1 MRIGILCAIPKEIHF
16 FDLLPDSAQ
25 LVGGRTFFKSKHS
38 SHDLVVVECGI
49 GKVNAAM
56 VSTLLVK
63 VFDCEML
70 IFSGVAGGIDPEMEI
85 GEVIVGKSLIQYDY
99 GALNDGKLQVFRA
112 GNIPMGQQKNEL
124 EFVIDP
130 KIKKKINAVLPDVKM
145 GTILTGDVFLQCGET
160 RKALFERFGAQAIE
174 MEGGAVAQVA
184 EQFEIPALV
193 VRCLSDLAGANDQK
207 LHSAF
212 LKKAAESSFQI
223 VQTILKVLF

>member
-99 GALNDGKLQVFRA
+99 GALNDGKFQVFRA
-112 GNIPMGQQKNEL
+112 GSIPMGQQKNEL

-193 VRCLSDLAGANDQK
+193 VRCLSDLAGANGQK

>member
-1 MRIGILCAIPKEIHF
+1 MRIGILCAIPKEISF

-130 KIKKKINAVLPDVKM
+130 KIKKKINAVLPDIKM

-174 MEGGAVAQVA
+174 MVGGAVAQVA

-193 VRCLSDLAGANDQK
+193 VRCLSDLAGANGQK

>member
-99 GALNDGKLQVFRA
+99 GALKEGKLQVFRA
-112 GNIPMGQQKNEL
+112 GNIPMGQQTNEL

-130 KIKKKINAVLPDVKM
+130 KLKKKINAVLPDVKM

-193 VRCLSDLAGANDQK
+193 VRCLSDLAGANGQK

>member
-1 MRIGILCAIPKEIHF
+1 MRIGIICAIPKEMRF
-16 FDLLPDSAQ
+16 FDLLTDSAE
-25 LVGGRTFFKSKHS
+25 LVAGRTFFKSKHS
-38 SHDLVVVECGI
+38 FHDLVVVECGI

-70 IFSGVAGGIDPEMEI
+70 IFSGVAGGIDPEMKI

-99 GALNDGKLQVFRA
+99 GALNDGKLQVYRA
-112 GNIPMGQQKNEL
+112 GNIPMGQQENEL
-124 EFVIDP
+124 EFLIDP
-130 KIKKKINAVLPDVKM
+130 KIKKKINAVLPDLKM

-193 VRCLSDLAGANDQK
+193 VRCLSDLAGANGQK